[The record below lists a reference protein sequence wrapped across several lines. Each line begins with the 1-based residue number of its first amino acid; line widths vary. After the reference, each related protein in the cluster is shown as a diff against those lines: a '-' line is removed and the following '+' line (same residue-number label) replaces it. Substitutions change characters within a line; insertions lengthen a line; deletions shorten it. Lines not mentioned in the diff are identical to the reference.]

1 GTGTILLALIVVAI
15 VPVTVV
21 QAIGGPVPF
30 TAAVATGC
38 AVQTGIV
45 VFVASRSRL
54 RPRHPRIWIARVDG
68 TPPLAARPSVGFR
81 YGTYDLMDLMGAVA
95 GTVGIVV
102 YSGLVQ
108 AMRPDEADL
117 RKFLTGFLWLT
128 LAAIIVNSVL
138 HAQDIPQLLSASSS
152 YQF

>member
-1 GTGTILLALIVVAI
+1 G
-15 VPVTVV
+15 
-21 QAIGGPVPF
+21 
-30 TAAVATGC
+30 
-38 AVQTGIV
+38 
-45 VFVASRSRL
+45 RM
-54 RPRHPRIWIARVDG
+54 RPREPWMWIALVYG
-68 TPPLAARPSVGFR
+68 SLQWAPLLSVGFR
-81 YGTYDLMDLMGAVA
+81 YGTYALMDLMGAVA

-102 YSGLVQ
+102 YTGLVQ

-152 YQF
+152 YQFELS